1 MIKPITEQLLL
12 CFTTVHIP
20 TAACRFIRQRR
31 GHISVLL
38 SQAHHSLRG
47 VITVHP
53 SSSFTL
59 QLEKAQEHCQ
69 IFSSE
74 VMEML
79 P

>member
-12 CFTTVHIP
+12 CFITVRIP

-31 GHISVLL
+31 GRISVLL
-38 SQAHHSLRG
+38 SQAHHNLRG

-59 QLEKAQEHCQ
+59 QREKAQEHCQ
-69 IFSSE
+69 LFSSE

>member
-1 MIKPITEQLLL
+1 MIKPIREQLLR
-12 CFTTVHIP
+12 CFTTIRIL
-20 TAACRFIRQRR
+20 TAVCRFIRQRR
-31 GHISVLL
+31 GRVSVSL
-38 SQAHHSLRG
+38 SQAHHNLRG